1 MVKEGT
7 EVPNPDKLKEEVDNT
22 VAGKEPMGSAL
33 SNYDGGERGLT
44 GEQ

>member
-7 EVPNPDKLKEEVDNT
+7 EVLNPDKLKEEVDNA
-22 VAGKEPMGSAL
+22 VAGRVPMGFAL
-33 SNYDGGERGLT
+33 SNYDGGKRGLT